1 VLLILE
7 VIVPPCL
14 DEDNTLNR
22 LALELFD
29 PLFSLSIFNF
39 LSKGE

>member
-1 VLLILE
+1 